1 MNLKP
6 DLQEAQQKSVR
17 WWIVMLTLW
26 PNVNMLQ
33 IIIDSDMWSCVCQ
46 FTSFLQGCH
55 ILHFHL
61 LHNHCSLRSHYMLQ
75 FWYFQLLLIVSNCA
89 WDQAMNLKNYCK
101 NDARR
106 RGRDHIPESIIIC
119 NIPTLGQSV
128 TKTIHHQTDF
138 CCASCKSG
146 LKFIHFYV
154 LPESLSSDGK

>member
-6 DLQEAQQKSVR
+6 DLQEAQQKSVS

-26 PNVNMLQ
+26 PNVGMLQ
-33 IIIDSDMWSCVCQ
+33 IIINFDMWSRPRCL
-46 FTSFLQGCH
+46 TSFLQGCH
-55 ILHFHL
+55 ILHFRCVIRARFAHSKCF
-61 LHNHCSLRSHYMLQ
+61 N
-75 FWYFQLLLIVSNCA
+75 FGVFQLLLIVSNCA